1 MMFDFLKKTKFKIV
15 SPAKGKIK
23 NITEV
28 QDEAFSS
35 KSMGDGF
42 AIEPDKGEVYSPIDG
57 VVEMLFPTL
66 HALGLKSSNGTDV
79 LIHIGVETVELN
91 GEGFKAFVNQ
101 GQKVKAGDKL
111 IEFDIESIKA
121 KVPSTD
127 IMVIFT
133 SGEDCELIKKD
144 VVVEASEEEIV
155 NIIKK

>member
-1 MMFDFLKKTKFKIV
+1 MFDFLKKTKFKII

-23 NITEV
+23 SITEV

-42 AIEPDKGEVYSPIDG
+42 AIEPSKGEVYSPIDG

-66 HALGLKSSNGTDV
+66 HALGLKSSNGTEI
-79 LIHIGVETVELN
+79 LIHIGIETVELD
-91 GEGFKAFVNQ
+91 GEGFKAFVSQ
-101 GQKVKAGDKL
+101 GQKIKAGDKL
-111 IEFDIESIKA
+111 IEFDMEFIKT

-133 SGEDCELIKKD
+133 SGESFELIKKD
-144 VVVEASEEEIV
+144 MVVEALEEDIV
-155 NIIKK
+155 SINNK